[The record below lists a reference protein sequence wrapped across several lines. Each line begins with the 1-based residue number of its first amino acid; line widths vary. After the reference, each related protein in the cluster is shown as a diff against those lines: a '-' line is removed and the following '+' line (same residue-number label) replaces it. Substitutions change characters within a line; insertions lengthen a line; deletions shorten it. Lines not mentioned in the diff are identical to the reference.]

1 MFSHVFINC
10 CSYGKCHFHLIFNGR
25 HRFLCMPP
33 LCSVPFV
40 KCHYNFQ
47 ILCSNCSQ
55 CSFYLLANCAVR
67 RASYS
72 TNHINSIEMKIKQW
86 INHLAMHYTFY
97 IARRGTHFLCCH
109 RNCWTLDFVVIVM
122 RMWQIYM
129 DSDMPATLCPISA
142 HSILSIA
149 SAVSRP
155 SLPAVP
161 PLSPLFSLH
170 AFFGNSPVV
179 SIPTRAP
186 FQFPIP

>member
-1 MFSHVFINC
+1 MSMFSHVFINC

-97 IARRGTHFLCCH
+97 IARRGTFFVLPSQLLNIRFCCYCDENVANIHGLRHASHPMPNFCSFHSVH
-109 RNCWTLDFVVIVM
+109 RLRCL
-122 RMWQIYM
+122 
-129 DSDMPATLCPISA
+129 
-142 HSILSIA
+142 
-149 SAVSRP
+149 
-155 SLPAVP
+155 
-161 PLSPLFSLH
+161 
-170 AFFGNSPVV
+170 
-179 SIPTRAP
+179 
-186 FQFPIP
+186 